1 MAATIY
7 RLLYRYTNEL
17 TDTMLINSAQ
27 DEYVR
32 TEEFYTKDHKISA
45 GSADE
50 KVAAEEEKQALIME
64 GNNAQ
69 NPKNAMLFA
78 FDSTQ
83 RINHQK
89 WILEKT
95 GYVIRDYSSIISQ
108 ITPAGDLSGKY
119 VLLNGDTP
127 ETADVVAKSNL
138 AGNISLPKLDS
149 LKAKELYGDNIGE
162 YNGYPY
168 IRDFNK
174 LMEVIRTQTIYQMK
188 GNVTYT
194 EGGLVSL
201 RPRINTSTTS
211 IHWIEY
217 RIGDY
222 ISEYTARNITP
233 VNLYIGGGYYNGLA
247 VRKEYSGDGVGL
259 GITITPSHIQT
270 MQIPSHYEPI
280 QDAPYMV
287 KDIYTR
293 INGDPWFTFCR
304 TGSLVE
310 AVEKAKKLVN
320 AIGLDNVKLFKEVP
334 IDQKVKIR

>member
-7 RLLYRYTNEL
+7 RLLYRYTNDL

-45 GSADE
+45 GTADE

-89 WILEKT
+89 WVLEKT
-95 GYVIRDYSSIISQ
+95 GYVIRDYSSIIDQ

-127 ETADVVAKSNL
+127 ETADVIAKSNQ

-149 LKAKELYGDNIGE
+149 PRAKELYGDNIGE
-162 YNGYPY
+162 YNGRPY

-174 LMEVIRTQTIYQMK
+174 LMEVIKVQTIYQMRD
-188 GNVTYT
+188 NITYT
-194 EGGLVSL
+194 EGGIVTFRSRL
-201 RPRINTSTTS
+201 NTRST
-211 IHWIEY
+211 IDWLEY
-217 RIGDY
+217 KVGDY
-222 ISEYTARNITP
+222 ISEYTARNITT
-233 VNLYIGGGYYNGLA
+233 VNLSLYGNDYYIGLA
-247 VRKEYSGDGVGL
+247 VRKDQSDNGVGTA
-259 GITITPSHIQT
+259 ITITPSHIQT
-270 MQIPSHYEPI
+270 MQVPSHYEPV

-304 TGSLVE
+304 TGSLIE